1 MEITPESN
9 GVAPERFRRV
19 ALFALFAQVLII
31 ITGATVRLTESG
43 LGCSDWPNCEEDTV
57 IPELE
62 FHALIEYTNRVVIT
76 AIVSIATLMTVWA
89 AWKRNPYRRDLARL
103 SWGMVAGVLGQILLG
118 RIVVLSDLNPWLVIG
133 HFLLSMFLVWNALL
147 LVHRSRIP
155 DDLYAGATTQSH
167 RPQAWVITSLAA
179 VAVFTG
185 TLVTGSGPHAGSH
198 LDEPIERLP
207 FEIADIARV
216 HGISVILLLGS
227 GVGTFIWLTRNGAP
241 VAEVRRL
248 QIVLAVLLAQGALGY
263 VQYFTGVPALL
274 VGFHIAG
281 AISVWIAV
289 LWFHFNSAAT
299 GVAAATRSHDRK
311 PAMAN

>member
-1 MEITPESN
+1 MSTD
-9 GVAPERFRRV
+9 RFQRV

-43 LGCSDWPNCEEDTV
+43 LGCSDWPNCEEGTV
-57 IPELE
+57 VPELK

-76 AIVSIATLMTVWA
+76 AIVTIATLMVVWA
-89 AWKRNPYRRDLARL
+89 ARKRNPYRSDLARL
-103 SWGMVAGVLGQILLG
+103 SWGMVAGVVGQILLG
-118 RIVVLSDLNPWLVIG
+118 RIVVLSHLNPWLVLG

-147 LVHRSRIP
+147 IVHRSRIP
-155 DDLYAGATTQSH
+155 DDEFNASSMRRY
-167 RPQAWVITSLAA
+167 RPQAWVMTMLAA

-216 HGISVILLLGS
+216 HGVSVIALLAAT
-227 GVGTFIWLTRNGAP
+227 VGTFIWLTRNDAP
-241 VAEVRRL
+241 EAETRRIK
-248 QIVLAVLLAQGALGY
+248 IVLAVLLAQGALGY
-263 VQYFTGVPALL
+263 TQYFTGVPALL

-281 AISVWIAV
+281 AIAVWMTV
-289 LWFHFNSAAT
+289 LWFHFNSAAPA
-299 GVAAATRSHDRK
+299 VPAAKRTADRK